1 MRFAFT
7 FPLLVALFQC
17 SGDETLS
24 GYGASDA
31 TWKLVEID
39 GQVFPADATIKFPE
53 EGKIT
58 GEGPCNQFF
67 GSQLEPY
74 PWFKTENL
82 ASTRRACPDLE
93 AETWML
99 QSLDKMTLAEV
110 SANALILNNDAGGEM
125 VFEAVR

>member
-31 TWKLVEID
+31 TRKLVEID